1 MSVTATFNCPF
12 RGSVD
17 NNALP
22 WLLCP
27 KFFGITVLLSPN
39 NAWNKDNVV
48 LVQCI
53 KIILMQYNYFPLI
66 TKFYCSLICLVII
79 PSRHTLSAPNTGE
92 YLDRPS
98 LPEKYSI
105 FAKWFTLILASCLY
119 STTSN
124 LSISHIYYGSN
135 SALLRYQTLK
145 PRLVDETRARTPI
158 QRAYPLTK
166 CPENEH
172 FV

>member
-1 MSVTATFNCPF
+1 M
-12 RGSVD
+12 
-17 NNALP
+17 
-22 WLLCP
+22 
-27 KFFGITVLLSPN
+27 
-39 NAWNKDNVV
+39 V

-79 PSRHTLSAPNTGE
+79 PSRHALSAPNIGE

-98 LPEKYSI
+98 LPKKYLI
-105 FAKWFTLILASCLY
+105 FAKWFTLILVSCLY
-119 STTSN
+119 STASI
-124 LSISHIYYGSN
+124 LSISHIYYGLN

-145 PRLVDETRARTPI
+145 PRLVDETRARTLI
-158 QRAYPLTK
+158 QRACYPLTK

-172 FV
+172 SVYNSYNSSLTDWTGERTANKSNQK